1 MDNIKLKQLGA
12 ILLLAGLIL
21 MGFTLKAQSHL
32 LETPQTLEGRVID
45 RYTAPSKSVSE
56 PELLLR
62 VEVTSG
68 GSKRVIERSVEESFW
83 NAHAK
88 GSQVQ
93 LAMHNADMSTAKL
106 VGSTNEKLMFWL
118 KVGGGAVALLL
129 GLVVLAYDRWRV

>member
-1 MDNIKLKQLGA
+1 VDNIKLKQLGA

-21 MGFTLKAQSHL
+21 MGFTLRAQSHL
-32 LETPQTLEGRVID
+32 LETPQTTEGRVID
-45 RYTAPSKSVSE
+45 RFTVPTKNVSE

-62 VEVTSG
+62 VEFTSD
-68 GSKRVIERSVEESFW
+68 GSKQVIERSVEESFW

-93 LAMHNADMSTAKL
+93 LALRNADVSTAKV
-106 VGSTNEKLMFWL
+106 VGSTNEKLIFWIKL
-118 KVGGGAVALLL
+118 GGGAVALLL